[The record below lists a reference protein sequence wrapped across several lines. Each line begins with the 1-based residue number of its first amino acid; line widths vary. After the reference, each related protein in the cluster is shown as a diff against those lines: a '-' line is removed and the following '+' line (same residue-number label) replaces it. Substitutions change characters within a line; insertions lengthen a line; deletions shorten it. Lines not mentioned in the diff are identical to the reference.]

1 MSILLNHHCNYQS
14 KSVYDCD
21 KLLLDVF
28 ERKELKIDMKSI
40 LIHVYDE
47 RWQSNDDYS
56 EHEDLDYIHK
66 RLSETE
72 EKKRF
77 EELHEKI
84 LFLDDESE
92 SYEDLWWK

>member
-21 KLLLDVF
+21 KLLLGVF
-28 ERKELKIDMKSI
+28 ERKGLKVDMKPV
-40 LIHVYDE
+40 LIHFYDE
-47 RWQSNDDYS
+47 RRQSNDDYS
-56 EHEDLDYIHK
+56 EHEDLDYIRK

-77 EELHEKI
+77 EESHEKI

-92 SYEDLWWK
+92 SCEDL